1 LNHGRIATPVEL
13 APKISNAGLCRQ
25 RLHERQSA
33 WLLGA
38 GDDGYRYRASLLSSL
53 GRFAFLTASV
63 IVLGAVAVFHL

>member
-1 LNHGRIATPVEL
+1 M
-13 APKISNAGLCRQ
+13 AGFAVK
-25 RLHERQSA
+25 RLHKRQIA

-38 GDDGYRYRASLLSSL
+38 GDDGYRYRPSLLSLL